1 VYKNQQQ
8 TLHKEFILKI
18 NIMIERKMPPILE
31 IPLDENEE
39 IHEEC
44 GVFVIAALESV
55 TKRLV
60 EGTKELENRGYHA
73 AGAYVFDG
81 EKFVGH
87 KAEGKASEVLT
98 DDIVSEIDSQVPNPK
113 TGIGHTRYATQGE
126 GILPWSES
134 NFASVLNGNAD
145 NAIKVA
151 VDSGINFNSSEVT
164 DGEAMAMSIN
174 QARQES
180 GDVIAALQEEAPKF
194 KGAFSMGFVESNKI
208 IGMRDENGIRPLSI
222 GSTTDGYVIA
232 SETSAMDKV
241 GAEWVRDI
249 AAGEIIVIDADNLDA
264 GFESYSLPGD
274 AEQKFCGMEL
284 AYFMK
289 PNSKIGP
296 EDNRISIGGFRSL
309 LGRQLAAEFPVDS
322 PDDYLVVGIPASGV
336 PSAKEFANVQGITYG
351 DEIIKKTIDLRSFQG
366 KGSDERGII
375 TIKKLAIDINAL
387 VDALWNEKTKQ
398 FRKLI
403 LGDDSVIRGNVIKN
417 LVSALKERLDE
428 IDVDDIEIEVISS
441 FPMVKSGCHLGTASK
456 TEDLLT
462 YERDEQEMLEYT
474 GVDKLH
480 FISVEGFEKTAAPFV
495 GKICRGCVKLEY
507 PVDPISEEEL
517 TDLRDLLAAA

>member
-174 QARQES
+174 LARQES

-194 KGAFSMGFVESNKI
+194 KGAFSMGFVESNRI

-222 GSTTDGYVIA
+222 GSTPDGYVIA

-241 GAEWVRDI
+241 GAEWVRDL
-249 AAGEIIVIDADNLDA
+249 AAGEIVVIDANNLSA
-264 GFESYSLPGD
+264 GVESHSLPGET
-274 AEQKFCGMEL
+274 EQKFCGMEL

-296 EDNRISIGGFRSL
+296 AENRISVGDFRGL
-309 LGRQLAAEFPVDS
+309 LGRQLAAEFPVDN
-322 PDDYLVVGIPASGV
+322 PDEYFVVGIPASGV
-336 PSAKEFANVQGITYG
+336 PSAKEFANVQGIAYG
-351 DEIIKKTIDLRSFQG
+351 KDIIKKIKDIRSFQG
-366 KGSDERGII
+366 GNANERSIM
-375 TIKKLAIDINAL
+375 TTKKLAINIEEL
-387 VDALWNEKTKQ
+387 LSELWNEKTKQ
-398 FRKLI
+398 YRKLI

-417 LVSALKERLDE
+417 LVSGLNKRFNELGIE
-428 IDVDDIEIEVISS
+428 DIEIDVISS

-462 YERDEQEMLEYT
+462 YERDEQEMLEFT
-474 GVDKLH
+474 GVDNLN

-495 GKICRGCVKLEY
+495 GKICRGCVMLEY
-507 PVDPISEEEL
+507 PVDPVTDEEL
-517 TDLRDLLAAA
+517 IDLRDLLAAA

>member
-98 DDIVSEIDSQVPNPK
+98 DDIVSEIDSQVPSPK

-180 GDVIAALQEEAPKF
+180 GDVIAALKKKPRNL
-194 KGAFSMGFVESNKI
+194 KGLFLWVLLKATK
-208 IGMRDENGIRPLSI
+208 LSVCV
-222 GSTTDGYVIA
+222 TKMAYV
-232 SETSAMDKV
+232 
-241 GAEWVRDI
+241 
-249 AAGEIIVIDADNLDA
+249 L
-264 GFESYSLPGD
+264 
-274 AEQKFCGMEL
+274 
-284 AYFMK
+284 
-289 PNSKIGP
+289 
-296 EDNRISIGGFRSL
+296 
-309 LGRQLAAEFPVDS
+309 
-322 PDDYLVVGIPASGV
+322 
-336 PSAKEFANVQGITYG
+336 
-351 DEIIKKTIDLRSFQG
+351 
-366 KGSDERGII
+366 
-375 TIKKLAIDINAL
+375 
-387 VDALWNEKTKQ
+387 
-398 FRKLI
+398 
-403 LGDDSVIRGNVIKN
+403 
-417 LVSALKERLDE
+417 
-428 IDVDDIEIEVISS
+428 
-441 FPMVKSGCHLGTASK
+441 
-456 TEDLLT
+456 
-462 YERDEQEMLEYT
+462 
-474 GVDKLH
+474 
-480 FISVEGFEKTAAPFV
+480 
-495 GKICRGCVKLEY
+495 
-507 PVDPISEEEL
+507 
-517 TDLRDLLAAA
+517 